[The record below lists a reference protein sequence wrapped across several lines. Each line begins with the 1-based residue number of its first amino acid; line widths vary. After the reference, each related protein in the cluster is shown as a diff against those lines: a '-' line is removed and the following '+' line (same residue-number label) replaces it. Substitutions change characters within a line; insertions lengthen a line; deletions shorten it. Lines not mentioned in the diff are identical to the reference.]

1 VLICKFPYFEF
12 LVKPAINIQN
22 LSTWEDDMRLYV
34 ENEKCS
40 GCRACLVACSMNLFG
55 ENNPKK
61 AALTLIPRFPEPGV
75 YEMKVCT
82 QCGECAMV
90 CPTDAIKKNANGVY
104 FVEFSEC
111 ILCEACVP
119 VCPEG
124 VMYLDS
130 HLAQTAWK
138 CDLCGDCVSVC
149 GTSALSISA

>member
-1 VLICKFPYFEF
+1 
-12 LVKPAINIQN
+12 
-22 LSTWEDDMRLYV
+22 MRLFV

-61 AALTLIPRFPEPGV
+61 AALTLIPLFPDPGKFS
-75 YEMKVCT
+75 MMVCT
-82 QCGECAMV
+82 QCGECAAV
-90 CPTDAIKKNANGVY
+90 CPTDAIKQNSEGAY
-104 FVEFSEC
+104 FVEFAEC

-124 VMYLDS
+124 VMYLDN

-138 CDLCGDCVSVC
+138 CDLCGDCVAVC
-149 GTSALSISA
+149 GTSALSISDQLLN